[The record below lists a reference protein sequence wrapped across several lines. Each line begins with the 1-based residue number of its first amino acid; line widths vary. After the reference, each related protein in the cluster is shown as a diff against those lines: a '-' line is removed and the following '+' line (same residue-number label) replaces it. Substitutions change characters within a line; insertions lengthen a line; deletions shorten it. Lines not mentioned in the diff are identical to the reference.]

1 MVPHHLVL
9 LLTLLLPL
17 TTHAGFWS
25 ASEDQPADVE
35 VSTSGETTTTTPTT
49 TPTTNNNNPTCPA
62 ILPELPN
69 KLLGPLGGATS
80 ATSIL
85 IFLTDKGSPWWCGA
99 ESTLTSMANKQSRS
113 LRSSYSKIYL
123 GDTKTNSVRST
134 FGITKKSQLPAVA
147 VIEPMTGRRFV
158 LRNGEGEIPSL
169 LLEKNL
175 NVILEIFRH
184 PKPLDLFDLSWV
196 TMQGSGLQMFMD
208 EKVDLVIIMV
218 KNAKQAKQLVK
229 SGLRRVAQRRRG
241 SARVVLSKDPQLWR
255 RYGVKESSV
264 RRKKYIYLSSL
275 SSFCVFC

>member
-1 MVPHHLVL
+1 MVPHHLLLLL

-17 TTHAGFWS
+17 TTRAGFWS
-25 ASEDQPADVE
+25 ASEDQPADNVE
-35 VSTSGETTTTTPTT
+35 VSTSGEATTTPTT
-49 TPTTNNNNPTCPA
+49 SSNNNNNNPTCPA
-62 ILPELPN
+62 ALPELPN
-69 KLLGPLGGATS
+69 KLLGPLGGATR
-80 ATSIL
+80 AISIL
-85 IFLTDKGSPWWCGA
+85 VFLTDKGSSWWCGG
-99 ESTLTSMANKQSRS
+99 ESTLTSLASQQSRS

-123 GDTKTNSVRST
+123 ADTKTNSVRST

-169 LLEKNL
+169 LLEKNF

-218 KNAKQAKQLVK
+218 KNSKQAKQLVK

-255 RYGVKESSV
+255 RYGVTESSV
-264 RRKKYIYLSSL
+264 RKRTEKKREI
-275 SSFCVFC
+275 